1 MNEQSNI
8 LNDLFSEARSAK
20 PVISFEETASQVH
33 EALLPQ
39 HPISSD
45 TSTTLSNL
53 VAKSGVWK
61 VVVAGIAATC
71 VGLTFWSLLAM
82 NSGEG
87 DREVGDFTTLA
98 MGVEGRGVEESRVEE
113 LRVEESRVESRGV
126 ESRGV
131 ESRGVEEM
139 RVRSQGIGEVVSRDG
154 REEKKR
160 VEEKRREEDKE
171 VDEHGLYAKPAPFV
185 RGVRMLTL
193 SDEELG
199 RLGIVRDTAGVWS
212 FNRENGK
219 VFGTQVGLYGTEF
232 VPPTAKRSMPT
243 PSVIPEFQPVVI
255 TDDLGNSRVQ
265 VYEDGE
271 EDQQRQAIEEP
282 VAYFPRWQILE
293 HDLKTKLIL
302 YFRSVGRHE
311 VTSADTFVV
320 VSITDPS
327 SVQEELYRIYVPS
340 KPGVELIGKR
350 NIRSSLGSVL
360 SDDILKKEYAHQD
373 LSSEP
378 YRNSLRLV
386 TGNLIPILV
395 QTGREFTEADKAAG
409 RWRPDCIF
417 WFKPTPEFLGALPE
431 KARVSIERQLRF
443 ANLLERKPEGES
455 IETFIE
461 RQAPELRSRF
471 DSLSR
476 DERTHQEE
484 VSVAGEIYL
493 DSWRAASGAITNSEV
508 TPNPSR
514 KGGEIFFRYH
524 LANARSISLSLYN
537 INGEYV
543 RTFLEEG
550 RRDGGEH
557 LEILR
562 LDDLALGVYLLV
574 VSTEKGERVVQRLI
588 LQ

>member
-1 MNEQSNI
+1 MNEPSNI

-20 PVISFEETASQVH
+20 PVVSFEESAAQVH
-33 EALLPQ
+33 EALLSQ

-53 VAKSGVWK
+53 VAKSGAWK
-61 VVVAGIAATC
+61 VVVAGIAAMC
-71 VGLTFWSLLAM
+71 AGLTFWGLLAM
-82 NSGEG
+82 NSSEG
-87 DREVGDFTTLA
+87 DSEARVKSDRTTLA
-98 MGVEGRGVEESRVEE
+98 MG
-113 LRVEESRVESRGV
+113 VEESRVESRGV
-126 ESRGV
+126 ESRELGV
-131 ESRGVEEM
+131 G
-139 RVRSQGIGEVVSRDG
+139 SQEIGKVVSRVE
-154 REEKKR
+154 REEKES
-160 VEEKRREEDKE
+160 VEEKRGEEGKDF
-171 VDEHGLYAKPAPFV
+171 DEHGLYAKPAPFV

-232 VPPTAKRSMPT
+232 IPPTAQRSMPT
-243 PSVIPEFQPVVI
+243 PSVVPEFQPVVI

-265 VYEDGE
+265 VYEEGE
-271 EDQQRQAIEEP
+271 EAPNFREIETSFRCWQVLDSTIQRK
-282 VAYFPRWQILE
+282 IL
-293 HDLKTKLIL
+293 L
-302 YFRSVGRHE
+302 YFRSVSRQD
-311 VTSADTFVV
+311 VSPADTVLV
-320 VSITDPS
+320 IARTDKS
-327 SVQEELYRIYVPS
+327 NSTESLYRISIAS
-340 KPGVELIGKR
+340 KPGAELVGE
-350 NIRSSLGSVL
+350 RSINWNLGEYVY
-360 SDDILKKEYAHQD
+360 DQILKKDYA
-373 LSSEP
+373 
-378 YRNSLRLV
+378 YREIPAELYTRSLRLT

-417 WFKPTPEFLGALPE
+417 WFKPTPEFLAALPE

-443 ANLLERKPEGES
+443 ADLLEQKPDGES

-461 RQAPELRSRF
+461 RQAPEIRSRF

-476 DERTHQEE
+476 DERTPEEE

-562 LDDLALGVYLLV
+562 LDDLTLGVYLLV
-574 VSTEKGERVVQRLI
+574 VSTERGERVVQRLI